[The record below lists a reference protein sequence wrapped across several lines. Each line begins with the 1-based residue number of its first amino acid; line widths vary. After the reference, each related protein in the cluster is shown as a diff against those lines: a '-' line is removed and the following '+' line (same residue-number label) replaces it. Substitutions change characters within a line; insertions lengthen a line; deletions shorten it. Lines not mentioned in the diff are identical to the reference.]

1 MRLVFQ
7 GHRWALACDAGAFFW
22 CKRMAISLD
31 SIIISVFSAL
41 MGLLIYLARSYFERV
56 HADLLELKGAMHALN
71 DGLHKNT
78 ISVAKLQGDVKALW
92 RFADGAF
99 GRVSDKGGT
108 NADISD

>member
-1 MRLVFQ
+1 
-7 GHRWALACDAGAFFW
+7 
-22 CKRMAISLD
+22 
-31 SIIISVFSAL
+31 
-41 MGLLIYLARSYFERV
+41 
-56 HADLLELKGAMHALN
+56 MHALN